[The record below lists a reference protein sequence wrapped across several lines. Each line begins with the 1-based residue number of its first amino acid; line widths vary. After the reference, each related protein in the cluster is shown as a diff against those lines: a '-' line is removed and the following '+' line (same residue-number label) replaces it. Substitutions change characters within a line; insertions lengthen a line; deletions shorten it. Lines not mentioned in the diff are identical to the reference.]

1 MIGHAM
7 MQMALMTDVTRVMPA
22 VQEKKV
28 MEADKE
34 AMRVE
39 MQSDIDKVT
48 GEKQE
53 VERELQDLKYSM
65 KDEIAEK
72 ERYISKIQ
80 EKELTIKV
88 L

>member
-1 MIGHAM
+1 M
-7 MQMALMTDVTRVMPA
+7 MQMALMTAVTRVMPA

-53 VERELQDLKYSM
+53 VEQELQDLKYSM